1 MFTSVFLS
9 RARTVRECV
18 FLFLFVHFSLGG
30 FVCSSMTRVGPSLLA
45 VFSSLSL

>member
-18 FLFLFVHFSLGG
+18 FLFLFVHFHFCLK
-30 FVCSSMTRVGPSLLA
+30 A
-45 VFSSLSL
+45 VYMSKSSLHNVVF